1 MKSSAWS
8 QLKWCG
14 TSHKYRKC
22 CSPLCLPA
30 YIAHF
35 HSLLSNS
42 PLIFSQLAV
51 NTYTYLICVYYLEGS
66 ISSLF
71 PSKICCIEIHQGSF
85 ITLIMVK
92 SSKGALNDVLMAARR
107 RIISEVLYCT
117 SAALIP
123 STLHWDEVPF
133 RWKRKWWVCLC
144 VYSSE
149 HALNLQS
156 HSERRRGKYIGGSVQ
171 EDGFSCHCN
180 HQPRHCLLQHIWATG
195 VSVEQ
200 LQTGEPPPTKVQME
214 LSIKVPLTQP
224 SIFRLDGLLW
234 P

>member
-1 MKSSAWS
+1 M
-8 QLKWCG
+8 
-14 TSHKYRKC
+14 
-22 CSPLCLPA
+22 CL
-30 YIAHF
+30 F
-35 HSLLSNS
+35 LS
-42 PLIFSQLAV
+42 V
-51 NTYTYLICVYYLEGS
+51 E
-66 ISSLF
+66 F

-149 HALNLQS
+149 HALNPQS
-156 HSERRRGKYIGGSVQ
+156 HSECRRGKYIGGSVQ
-171 EDGFSCHCN
+171 EDGFSCHCS
-180 HQPRHCLLQHIWATG
+180 HQPRPCLLRHSWASG
-195 VSVEQ
+195 VSLEQ
-200 LQTGEPPPTKVQME
+200 LQTGESPAKIRME
-214 LSIKVPLTQP
+214 LLIKVPLTQP

-234 P
+234 PKPCPSTAFPLWCEHNLRFIHANAWC